1 MHSNW
6 VAPDVGGSRNEVI
19 TAIGAMRYTAH
30 GQHSSPLFPKAE
42 HIAGSEVVEP
52 QKGNAMLKAIE
63 KVMYAYTLLTNLTPD
78 ESQAIRERLAA
89 HLADM
94 DADEKTLA
102 VEGMRYLRGSD
113 RVTKR
118 RRARETA

>member
-1 MHSNW
+1 M
-6 VAPDVGGSRNEVI
+6 I

-78 ESQAIRERLAA
+78 ESRPSANGWRRIWRIWML
-89 HLADM
+89 
-94 DADEKTLA
+94 
-102 VEGMRYLRGSD
+102 
-113 RVTKR
+113 TKR
-118 RRARETA
+118 RSR